1 MLISNR
7 RQLCALI
14 TASALF
20 PASGQAQTTNV
31 TAQSASVPMMPM
43 ESSRP
48 VARLGGLNAIRLSYR
63 VLERAVD
70 AKGLRP
76 PASSVSGHPAS
87 RVQQPVS
94 QRKRSWIGRHPVL
107 FGALAGFVGGFLIGY
122 LPGDDAVFEDFDAE
136 FNGWVL
142 GGAGAGAGAL
152 AGAIIGVA
160 TK

>member
-7 RQLCALI
+7 RQLCAFI

-20 PASGQAQTTNV
+20 PASGQAQTTDSR
-31 TAQSASVPMMPM
+31 AHSASAPMMSM

-48 VARLGGLNAIRLSYR
+48 LARLSGLNAIRVSDEMF
-63 VLERAVD
+63 ERAVD
-70 AKGLRP
+70 VKGRRP
-76 PASSVSGHPAS
+76 PASYVSGHPAS
-87 RVQQPVS
+87 RVHQPVS
-94 QRKRSWIGRHPVL
+94 QRKRSWIKRHPVL
-107 FGALAGFVGGFLIGY
+107 FGALAGFAGGFLIGY

-152 AGAIIGVA
+152 AGAIIGA
-160 TK
+160 AKK